1 MRTVR
6 LVREVTQQGNNG
18 PANGMYAIQHFLREN
33 QPEWFE
39 IGGEPQPGEV
49 IWWWSW
55 MDRERIQ
62 AWDQQG
68 QQWIQGPNLLFHWYK
83 RPCPP
88 ELPAEDVICRSPNCL
103 LHFTESQWYAD
114 LINRHRTNT
123 APLVL
128 WHYPI
133 YPLPDGPL
141 HPDIDVLIYAKSG
154 WNPNMIESLEKAWPR
169 TKTLYYGQFERR
181 ELQDAARRARACIY
195 LSDNDRG
202 PLALAE
208 ILLCGCQA
216 IGIPMGAPWIVHGV
230 NGASVSH
237 LDATEIT
244 MATDA
249 VLCNS
254 VKNSD
259 VRDWAKHFF
268 DGTTTAKW
276 IYQSIQQ
283 AVQ

>member
-1 MRTVR
+1 
-6 LVREVTQQGNNG
+6 
-18 PANGMYAIQHFLREN
+18 
-33 QPEWFE
+33 
-39 IGGEPQPGEV
+39 
-49 IWWWSW
+49 
-55 MDRERIQ
+55 
-62 AWDQQG
+62 
-68 QQWIQGPNLLFHWYK
+68 
-83 RPCPP
+83 
-88 ELPAEDVICRSPNCL
+88 
-103 LHFTESQWYAD
+103 
-114 LINRHRTNT
+114 
-123 APLVL
+123 
-128 WHYPI
+128 
-133 YPLPDGPL
+133 
-141 HPDIDVLIYAKSG
+141 
-154 WNPNMIESLEKAWPR
+154 
-169 TKTLYYGQFERR
+169 
-181 ELQDAARRARACIY
+181 
-195 LSDNDRG
+195 
-202 PLALAE
+202 LAE